1 MRRLAIIGGT
11 GVYDALMLENAEVF
25 SVTTRYGS
33 ALLKKGTYKEAEVYF
48 LARHG
53 AEHSIPPHKV
63 NYRAN
68 IAALVKLDVTRI
80 IATAA
85 VGSLNAELP
94 PGTMVLLEQF
104 LDFTRSRESTF
115 FTGGEAGVV
124 HTDFTEPYCPGLN
137 RALLS
142 AAEKEGLT
150 LKSGAVYVCT
160 EGPRF
165 ETPAEIKMYK
175 QLGADVVGMTNVP
188 EVVLAREAG
197 LCYSTVA
204 MCTNF
209 AAGISSEILTHEEVL
224 EVMEENTGKINR
236 LLAAV
241 IDVVG
246 TDNKCRCRELGG
258 KILL

>member
-1 MRRLAIIGGT
+1 
-11 GVYDALMLENAEVF
+11 
-25 SVTTRYGS
+25 
-33 ALLKKGTYKEAEVYF
+33 
-48 LARHG
+48 
-53 AEHSIPPHKV
+53 
-63 NYRAN
+63 
-68 IAALVKLDVTRI
+68 
-80 IATAA
+80 
-85 VGSLNAELP
+85 
-94 PGTMVLLEQF
+94 
-104 LDFTRSRESTF
+104 
-115 FTGGEAGVV
+115 
-124 HTDFTEPYCPGLN
+124 
-137 RALLS
+137 
-142 AAEKEGLT
+142 
-150 LKSGAVYVCT
+150 
-160 EGPRF
+160 
-165 ETPAEIKMYK
+165 MYK

-209 AAGISSEILTHEEVL
+209 AAGISPEILTHEEVL